1 MGVNASKNTAE
12 HPQVPSNWGA
22 EHIPSQWGKTAVVTG
37 ANSGIGYEMAL
48 ELARK
53 GAHVVLAC
61 RSEERGLQAQTSI
74 QQVLATTLGA
84 GSVELMLVDMGDLA
98 SVRNFCE
105 EFKKKHER
113 LDLLMNNA
121 GIFGGGPYSETVD
134 GYEQVFAINYLGHFA
149 LTAQLFEVLK
159 KSAPSRI
166 VSTSSFLHWYGK
178 LVFDED
184 KLMVRNEKEHG
195 QFETYTVSKLCL
207 LIFTL
212 ELNRRLKAAGIEG
225 VTAAAAHP
233 GYCDTMIY
241 RKATAMNRS
250 SWYWW
255 FTFRTSTAL
264 AVQSPQKGAL
274 PLLYAATG
282 PNVKGGDYFGP
293 KYLELYGRPVRE
305 EPSRVGKS
313 ETAAAK
319 LWALSEEKTHL
330 KFDVEA

>member
-74 QQVLATTLGA
+74 QQVLATTPDA
-84 GSVELMLVDMGDLA
+84 GTVELMLVDMGSLA

-105 EFKKKHER
+105 DFKKKHER
-113 LDLLMNNA
+113 LDLLINNA
-121 GIFGGGPYSETVD
+121 GIGGGTYTETVD
-134 GYEQVFAINYLGHFA
+134 GYESVFATNYLGHFA
-149 LTAQLFEVLK
+149 LTAQLFEVLE

-166 VSTSSFLHWYGK
+166 VSTSSFLHWYGT
-178 LVFDED
+178 LVFNED
-184 KLMVRNEKEHG
+184 NVMATSEKEHG
-195 QFETYTVSKLCL
+195 QLGSYSVSKLCL

-212 ELNRRLKAAGIEG
+212 ELDRRLKAAGVAG

-233 GYCDTMIY
+233 GYC
-241 RKATAMNRS
+241 ATKIFSKSAAMSRGWCWWLMFRS
-250 SWYWW
+250 SGL
-255 FTFRTSTAL
+255 FPI
-264 AVQSPQKGAL
+264 QSAPKGAL
-274 PLLYAATG
+274 STLYAATAEG
-282 PNVKGGDYFGP
+282 VKGGDYFGP
-293 KYLELYGRPVRE
+293 KYLELYGHPVRE
-305 EPSRVGKS
+305 EPASVSRS

-319 LWALSEEKTHL
+319 LWAFSEQMTRL
-330 KFDVEA
+330 KFDVDE